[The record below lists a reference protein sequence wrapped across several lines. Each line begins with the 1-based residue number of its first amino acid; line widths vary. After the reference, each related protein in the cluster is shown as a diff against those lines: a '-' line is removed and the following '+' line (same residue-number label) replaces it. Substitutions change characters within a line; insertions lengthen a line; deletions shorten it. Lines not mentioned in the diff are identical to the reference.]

1 MSVTNKWVAKKSK
14 SLQVDSAKPRPP
26 YTGAKYRVGRALA
39 PARSRSRG
47 AGARFAFDPI
57 RHPQSEPPEMGFA
70 FASAG
75 SGVVVAAAAAAPI
88 SSGFSSISTSEAELV
103 TDVAP
108 GVGARLGP
116 GTRLASECR
125 RDHTSLIRLSSKS
138 RQSGMMPS
146 KLSDQTTSTRSSRF
160 CWERAQHEFLCPG
173 TDQ

>member
-1 MSVTNKWVAKKSK
+1 MKSDSIPVSTNKWMAKTLK

-70 FASAG
+70 LASAG
-75 SGVVVAAAAAAPI
+75 SGVAVAAVAAPI

-146 KLSDQTTSTRSSRF
+146 RLSDQTTSTRSSRF
-160 CWERAQHEFLCPG
+160 C
-173 TDQ
+173 